1 MTKDKQTSTVTADV
15 KRNRLMIRLRGT
27 VSRKSVERIYTDV
40 RFCVADLAPGFAV
53 ITDLSEASI
62 GHLSGID
69 IFIKITKYL
78 TEKKVGPVIRVVGQ
92 AKLIFTQLA
101 KLSQHIGGY
110 QPMYAKTME
119 EAEVILTDLAENHRQ
134 AG

>member
-1 MTKDKQTSTVTADV
+1 MTKDKQPSTVTADV
-15 KRNRLMIRLRGT
+15 KRNRLIIRLRGS
-27 VSRKSVERIYTDV
+27 VPRKAIERIYTDV

-53 ITDLSEASI
+53 ITDLTEASI

-69 IFIKITKYL
+69 IFLKITRYL

-92 AKLIFTQLA
+92 GKVIFTQLA
-101 KLSQHIGGY
+101 KLSQQIGGY

-119 EAEVILTDLAENHRQ
+119 EAEVILADLAQNQRQ

>member
-1 MTKDKQTSTVTADV
+1 MTKDKQLSTVTADV
-15 KRNRLMIRLRGT
+15 KGNRLIIRLRGT
-27 VSRKSVERIYTDV
+27 VSRKAVERIYTDV

-78 TEKKVGPVIRVVGQ
+78 TEKKVGPVIRVVG
-92 AKLIFTQLA
+92 KSKVIFTQLA
-101 KLSQHIGGY
+101 KLNQKIGGY

-119 EAEVILTDLAENHRQ
+119 EAEVILTDLTQNQHQ
-134 AG
+134 TG